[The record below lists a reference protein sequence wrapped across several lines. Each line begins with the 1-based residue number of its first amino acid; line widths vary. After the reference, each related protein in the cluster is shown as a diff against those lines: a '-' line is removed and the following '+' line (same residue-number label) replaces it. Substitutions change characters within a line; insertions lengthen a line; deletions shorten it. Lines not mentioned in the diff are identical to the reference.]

1 MIENNNKNQIISGAT
16 IFNGEEFLTD
26 HILVVGEGEISEIC
40 HINDFNKP
48 LEGDEK
54 SEYIEFDG
62 GILTAGFIDI
72 QVNGGG
78 GILLND
84 EPSVEG
90 MKAIIAAHR
99 KFGTTA
105 MLPTLISDTT
115 EKMQAV
121 VDAANQAL
129 QQGIS
134 GMVGLHLEGPY
145 FNMTRKGVH
154 LPAMIRPVDEGVA
167 ELYKGLKNGVLMVTL
182 APEKVPSGFIKD
194 LTDAGIL
201 VYCGHSDGTYEQIQ
215 SALAEGLCGFTHLFN
230 AMSPMLNREPGV
242 VGAALEDDETFVGI
256 ILDNQH
262 VAKATAK
269 VAINAKKRG
278 KICIITDA
286 MPPVGAASPHFELY
300 GEAIQVKDSYCIT
313 DAGTLAGSAL
323 DMATAVR
330 NCHKVLGFTLDETLR
345 MASLY
350 PATALRLQHKIGQL
364 KTGMQADIVH
374 LDDEL
379 YVTRTAVNGSW
390 S

>member
-1 MIENNNKNQIISGAT
+1 MIKNKNKRQIISGAT
-16 IFNGEEFLTD
+16 IFNGNEFLDD
-26 HILVVGEGEISEIC
+26 HLLVVC
-40 HINDFNKP
+40 
-48 LEGDEK
+48 DEK
-54 SEYIEFDG
+54 ITEIIHKNNYNKIAEDAEHIEFNG

-84 EPSVEG
+84 EPSVAG

-105 MLPTLISDTT
+105 MLPTLISDSS
-115 EKMQAV
+115 EKMQVAV
-121 VDAANQAL
+121 NAANQAL
-129 QQGIS
+129 EQGIS

-145 FNMTRKGVH
+145 FNIARKGVH
-154 LPAMIRPVDEGVA
+154 LPAMIRDVDNGVA
-167 ELYKGLKNGVLMVTL
+167 ELYKTLKNGVLMVTL
-182 APEKVPSGFIKD
+182 APEKVPAGFIKD

-215 SALAEGLCGFTHLFN
+215 AALGEGLCGFTHLFN

-242 VGAALEDDETFVGI
+242 VGAALEDEETFVGI

-278 KICIITDA
+278 KMCIITDA
-286 MPPVGAASPHFELY
+286 MPPVGAVSPHFELY

-330 NCHKVLGFTLDETLR
+330 NCHKILGFELGETLR

-350 PATALRLQHKIGQL
+350 PANALRLGHKIGQL
-364 KTGMQADIVH
+364 KTGLQADIVH
-374 LDDEL
+374 LDDDL
-379 YVTRTAVNGSW
+379 FVTRTAVKGDWN
-390 S
+390 

>member
-1 MIENNNKNQIISGAT
+1 MIKNKNNNQIISGAT
-16 IFNGEEFLTD
+16 IFNGEVFLDD
-26 HILVVGEGEISEIC
+26 HVLVVRDGMIDQI
-40 HINDFNKP
+40 IAIQNFNKTSKDYENYE
-48 LEGDEK
+48 LIK
-54 SEYIEFDG
+54 FNG
-62 GILTAGFIDI
+62 GIITAGFVDI

-115 EKMQAV
+115 EKMQAT

-129 QQGIS
+129 EQGIS

-145 FNMTRKGVH
+145 FNMARKGVH

-167 ELYKGLKNGVLMVTL
+167 ELYKGLKNGVLLVTL
-182 APEKVPSGFIKD
+182 APEKVPTGFIKD

-215 SALAEGLCGFTHLFN
+215 TALDEGLCGFTHLFN

-242 VGAALEDDETFVGI
+242 VGAALEDEDSFVGI

-262 VAKATAK
+262 VAKASAK
-269 VAINAKKRG
+269 VAIRAKKRG

-286 MPPVGAASPHFELY
+286 MPPVGAVSPNFELY

-330 NCHKVLGFTLDETLR
+330 NCHKVLGFELEETLR
-345 MASLY
+345 MAALY
-350 PATALRLQHKIGQL
+350 PATALRLEHKIGQL
-364 KTGMQADIVH
+364 KVGLQADIVH